1 MPSFVYMAR
10 DRSGTVQSGHL
21 DAVGEDEVVSILQ
34 GRGLIVTSLSEREMA
49 QAAFRQKVQASRRL
63 HGRITLDDLVLFC
76 QQLAT
81 LVEAGVPLLRSLEV
95 VSMQAESRE
104 LLYAIEQMRRDIEG
118 GSKFGNAMARH
129 PHIFSKLWVSL
140 VETGEASGNLA
151 QSLHQIA
158 RYLESLRNLQSKAAT
173 AMTYPLV
180 LIIVAVFV
188 LAFFILKIIPIFKQ
202 VFDSMNV
209 PLPALTRATLF
220 ISDVCRQYV
229 FFIVAGVAAAIYFG
243 RQFVRTEQGRWL
255 VDRAALKL
263 PIFNRLFIQLQL
275 AYFAK
280 GLSTLLASGVPILT
294 SLEIMENSASNM
306 VYAKAI
312 RDIRELVREGKPMAE
327 PMGSSGL
334 FPPMMVQMVQV
345 GEEIGELGKM
355 LNRVAA
361 YYEQRVDT
369 FIERMSVLF
378 EPIAIVVM
386 AVIIGTLVISIFL
399 PIFSLAGGL
408 QAGSGP

>member
-10 DRSGTVQSGHL
+10 DRNGTVQSGHL